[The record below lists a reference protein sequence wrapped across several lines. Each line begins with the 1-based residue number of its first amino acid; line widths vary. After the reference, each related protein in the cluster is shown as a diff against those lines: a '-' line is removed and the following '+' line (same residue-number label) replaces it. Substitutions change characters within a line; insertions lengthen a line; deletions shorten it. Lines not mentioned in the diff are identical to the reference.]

1 VWSWGWVV
9 VGYLLGSVESALIV
23 CKLWGLPDPRTV
35 GSLNPGATNVLRM
48 GDKRAALVTLLGD
61 MGKGLLP
68 VVLARWFG
76 AEPLVVAA
84 TGLAAFLGHLYPVF
98 FGFHGGKG
106 VATFLGVLTGFH
118 LGLGLLALG
127 TWLGVARL
135 FKFSSLSALTAAVL
149 SPFYAYWLLGQASM
163 TLVVTLMA
171 IWLGV
176 RHRENI
182 RRLLRGEEGRIGA

>member
-1 VWSWGWVV
+1 MWSWLWVV

-61 MGKGLLP
+61 MSKGFLP
-68 VVLARWFG
+68 VALARWFG

-84 TGLAAFLGHLYPVF
+84 SGFTAFLGHLYPLF

-106 VATFLGVLTGFH
+106 VATFLGVLLGLH

-127 TWLGVARL
+127 TWLVVAK
-135 FKFSSLSALTAAVL
+135 FSKFSSLAALTAAAL
-149 SPFYAYWLLGQASM
+149 SPFYAHWLVGQASI
-163 TLVVTLMA
+163 TFLVAVMA

-176 RHRENI
+176 RHRDNL

>member
-1 VWSWGWVV
+1 VV

-176 RHRENI
+176 RHRDNI